1 MMAISYKDNLSAT
14 SSPPLHHNVI
24 SSSKTVKVAIGCF
37 ALYYAVFKCWELI
50 DGFSSSI
57 ELKVWFYRL

>member
-57 ELKVWFYRL
+57 ELKV